1 MSRRNRGR
9 DGRSSVIVLLAMM
22 LLILPARPAAT
33 QPVAGD
39 GATPPWAVG
48 LAPVTVV
55 TNGWADVREILRGV
69 AGGAGLGLQL
79 ATDVT
84 GQVNVHL
91 EKVPVAPALDA
102 LCDPVGLG
110 WEVLDGSLVVHRR
123 GMVTRWF
130 TFDYPVTERE
140 GRGELQV
147 SAARQDQ
154 GGGGSGGDE
163 NQNRAHVTSTATMSI
178 WPEVMKSLQTIVFQ
192 GAVAGDGAGGG
203 DGHALSLSVADTE
216 GRSLLVN
223 PMASLVQVTAEWDRV
238 QRVGSLLERLK
249 EALQRQVSIQVR
261 IMEVTLDDQ
270 TQTGVNWETYLG
282 GEVQFDQNSLG
293 SPPKLGDDGF
303 VQMIVDTKHLYGVM
317 QALAT
322 TGDLRTVSTPRVTTL
337 NNQKAIVRI
346 VREDVYFLASV
357 QPAVVSNG
365 VATEPVISYT
375 PQTIPVGVVLDVTPQ
390 VGRDRVVTLNV
401 HPTIS
406 DVVAVATSPN
416 LDSAPVLSVREL
428 DTVGKVLD
436 GQTMLIAGL
445 ISERE
450 RTVHSGVPLL
460 KDLPG
465 LGLLF
470 GHTTREKYNIELV
483 VLLTPT
489 LLEGQ
494 AAAAMAEAARAEL
507 EGHM

>member
-1 MSRRNRGR
+1 M
-9 DGRSSVIVLLAMM
+9 
-22 LLILPARPAAT
+22 
-33 QPVAGD
+33 
-39 GATPPWAVG
+39 
-48 LAPVTVV
+48 TVV

-69 AGGAGLGLQL
+69 AGNAGLGLQL
-79 ATDVT
+79 ASDVA

-91 EKVPVAPALDA
+91 EKVPVIRALDA
-102 LCDPVGLG
+102 LCEPVDLG
-110 WEVLDGSLVVHRR
+110 WEVLDKSLVVHRR
-123 GMVTRWF
+123 GLVTRWF

-147 SAARQDQ
+147 SAAHQQ
-154 GGGGSGGDE
+154 QGGSGSDE
-163 NQNRAHVTSTATMSI
+163 NQNQTHVTSTATMSI
-178 WPEVMKSLQTIVFQ
+178 WPDVMKSVQTIVFQ
-192 GAVAGDGAGGG
+192 GTTPTVGGPGDGERSL
-203 DGHALSLSVADTE
+203 ALSAADTE
-216 GRSLLVN
+216 GRSLVIN

-238 QRVGSLLERLK
+238 QRVGALLDRLK

-270 TQTGVNWETYLG
+270 SQTGVNWQTYLD
-282 GEVQFDQNSLG
+282 GEAQLEQNTLG
-293 SPPKLGDDGF
+293 NPPKLGDDGF
-303 VQMIVDTKHLYGVM
+303 VQLIVDTKHLYGVM
-317 QALAT
+317 QALVT

-357 QPAVVSNG
+357 QPAIVSNG
-365 VATEPVISYT
+365 VATEPVVSYT

-390 VGRDRVVTLNV
+390 VGCDRVVTLNV

-428 DTVGKVLD
+428 DTVGKVGD

-450 RTVHSGVPLL
+450 RNVRSGVPLL

-470 GHTTREKYNIELV
+470 GQTTRQKYNIELV

-489 LLEGQ
+489 LLEGD
-494 AAAAMAEAARAEL
+494 AVNAIAEAAKAEV

>member
-1 MSRRNRGR
+1 
-9 DGRSSVIVLLAMM
+9 
-22 LLILPARPAAT
+22 
-33 QPVAGD
+33 
-39 GATPPWAVG
+39 
-48 LAPVTVV
+48 
-55 TNGWADVREILRGV
+55 
-69 AGGAGLGLQL
+69 
-79 ATDVT
+79 
-84 GQVNVHL
+84 
-91 EKVPVAPALDA
+91 
-102 LCDPVGLG
+102 
-110 WEVLDGSLVVHRR
+110 
-123 GMVTRWF
+123 
-130 TFDYPVTERE
+130 
-140 GRGELQV
+140 
-147 SAARQDQ
+147 
-154 GGGGSGGDE
+154 
-163 NQNRAHVTSTATMSI
+163 
-178 WPEVMKSLQTIVFQ
+178 
-192 GAVAGDGAGGG
+192 
-203 DGHALSLSVADTE
+203 
-216 GRSLLVN
+216 
-223 PMASLVQVTAEWDRV
+223 
-238 QRVGSLLERLK
+238 
-249 EALQRQVSIQVR
+249 
-261 IMEVTLDDQ
+261 MEVTLDDQ
-270 TQTGVNWETYLG
+270 TQTGVNWETYLD
-282 GEVQFDQNSLG
+282 GEAQFDQNSLG
-293 SPPKLGDDGF
+293 TPPRVDDDGF

-322 TGDLRTVSTPRVTTL
+322 SGDLRTVSTPRVTTL

-428 DTVGKVLD
+428 DTVGKVAD

-450 RTVHSGVPLL
+450 RTIHSGVPLL

-470 GHTTREKYNIELV
+470 GRTTSQKYNIELV

-494 AAAAMAEAARAEL
+494 AAAAMAEAARAEI